1 MISRLMVIGGWCHVL
16 MQSTSWIGCVTAT
29 LRDNDSLSPSIS
41 RARRHQK
48 PETGYKLSVPFATFH
63 TEISTATKVG
73 ITCSLDGSTKLLQQ
87 ASKSAASTVDST
99 CKASSTAI
107 SFTKKKKN
115 KIEQRNFTRLDL
127 DTRSPATISITR
139 RISSCSYP
147 YPAVIDLHKIK
158 RTCQKKHH
166 MEL

>member
-41 RARRHQK
+41 RARRNQK
-48 PETGYKLSVPFATFH
+48 PETGYKLSVPFATFR
-63 TEISTATKVG
+63 TEISSATKVG

-107 SFTKKKKN
+107 SFTKKIKKHDRTAQFHQVGLGHQVSSHDLHHKKN
-115 KIEQRNFTRLDL
+115 LL
-127 DTRSPATISITR
+127 LLVSISGCDR
-139 RISSCSYP
+139 F
-147 YPAVIDLHKIK
+147 A
-158 RTCQKKHH
+158 
-166 MEL
+166 